1 MARKSSTTKNT
12 KTTKTTKTITAKNTI
27 RAINARTTLEADLAA
42 LAADTYYCEDADGC
56 AYLSYDPRLCF
67 DEAAPTPAPLTPA
80 QLRLYPTQITFFE
93 EA

>member
-1 MARKSSTTKNT
+1 MARKSSITKNT
-12 KTTKTTKTITAKNTI
+12 KATKTTIHV
-27 RAINARTTLEADLAA
+27 INAHTSLSADLQS
-42 LAADTYYCEDADGC
+42 LESDLCFCEDADGC

-67 DEAAPTPAPLTPA
+67 DEAAPIPAPLTPA